1 MPPATLPPGRIFLA
15 NVGVNAGHRACSP
28 RFPDGT
34 FEFVPIPESSQ
45 VGAPPMQTYRDLA
58 AFTAPERSLA
68 EFVPLRQ
75 RSLWVHNDPE
85 FTTFT
90 YGDTCQNSP
99 RASALTLLRPGDYLF
114 FLARLVAAGSRDG
127 TSAGPPG
134 PTRVGKEIVPARTPA
149 PERQAGVAPKL
160 PAGGAGFFLIG
171 FLHLEAIV
179 ADLHDP
185 PRPRLLRRIAANAHV
200 RRAMAQ
206 GNRFDGFWVFCGS
219 RHSRRF
225 SHAVPFT
232 RAVASRLLR
241 AANGQPWR
249 WDEGRTDLQVIGSYT
264 RTCRCLLDPARP
276 ADRARIDAWW
286 RHLARSNPHLPL
298 PHLDSAGGA
307 ML

>member
-1 MPPATLPPGRIFLA
+1 MTAASLPPGRIFLA

-68 EFVPLRQ
+68 GFVPLRQ

-85 FTTFT
+85 FTTCT

-114 FLARLVAAGSRDG
+114 FLARLVAVGRRDG
-127 TSAGPPG
+127 TSAGPG
-134 PTRVGKEIVPARTPA
+134 PARAEKEIMPVNTLLQQRRAGGA
-149 PERQAGVAPKL
+149 PLR

-171 FLHLEAIV
+171 FLHLEAI
-179 ADLHDP
+179 AAELRRP
-185 PRPRLLRRIAANAHV
+185 PHPRLLRRIAANAHV
-200 RRAMAQ
+200 RRAMAR

-225 SHAVPFT
+225 THAVPFT
-232 RAVASRLLR
+232 RALASRLLR
-241 AANGQPWR
+241 DANGQPWR
-249 WDEGRTDLQVIGSYT
+249 WDERRSDLQVIGSYT

-276 ADRARIDAWW
+276 EHRARIAAWW
-286 RHLARSNPHLPL
+286 RHLARYNPRLPL
-298 PHLDSAGGA
+298 SHLDNAAGV